1 LSHQFPV
8 TVGTDLVTG
17 TDVAI
22 VEVVAGLAV
31 VDVDSG
37 VVMVEIVEFVGVD
50 DEAHDDKTSDVI
62 RRHDRSIQ
70 IVPLFI

>member
-1 LSHQFPV
+1 
-8 TVGTDLVTG
+8 
-17 TDVAI
+17 

>member
-1 LSHQFPV
+1 MSHQFPV
-8 TVGTDLVTG
+8 TVGTDVVTG

-37 VVMVEIVEFVGVD
+37 VVMVEIV
-50 DEAHDDKTSDVI
+50 
-62 RRHDRSIQ
+62 
-70 IVPLFI
+70 